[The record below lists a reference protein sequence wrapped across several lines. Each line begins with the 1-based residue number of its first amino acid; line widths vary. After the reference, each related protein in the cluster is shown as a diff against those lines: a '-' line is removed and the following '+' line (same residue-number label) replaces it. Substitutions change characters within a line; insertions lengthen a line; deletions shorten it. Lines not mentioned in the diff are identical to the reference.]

1 MLRNSA
7 AITMR
12 RSGGIEFND
21 DDLPKEADFF
31 YISFGIGVTLLASL
45 LQ

>member
-7 AITMR
+7 AITML

-21 DDLPKEADFF
+21 DDLPAEADLF
-31 YISFGIGVTLLASL
+31 YFSFGIGVTLLASL